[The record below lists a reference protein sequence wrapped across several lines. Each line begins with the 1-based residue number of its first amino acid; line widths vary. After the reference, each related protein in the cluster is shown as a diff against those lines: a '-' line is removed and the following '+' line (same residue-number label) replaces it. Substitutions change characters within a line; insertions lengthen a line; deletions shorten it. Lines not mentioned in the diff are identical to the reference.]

1 MENASGV
8 KRKYKENKQNH
19 NMTNRLV
26 RLSAAALATLLLA
39 TSLTLANPAT
49 VHADPEHSAFA
60 RAGETSTSKNVAKYG
75 MTPISGEYVKD
86 GTWTIDV
93 NSSSKF
99 FRIHS
104 AELIVKDH
112 QMTARL
118 TMETYSYPLLCMST
132 AEDAAAAPAT
142 DYIDYED
149 IDDWAVF
156 TIPVKGLNTPID
168 CAAFSKKKKKW
179 YSRQILFDASSLDP
193 EALDGINLPD
203 YDIIE
208 GALQQA
214 GLDPANRELTEEEKK
229 EFLTNGN
236 AAGILPS
243 GNSSSGT
250 SSSVTTAGNASTDF
264 NYEELDT
271 DDPFYAEATDV
282 DLKDGRYSVNVA
294 LTGGSGRSS
303 VSTPTLMIVEDG
315 KAYVELLWSSPHYD
329 WMRVGGVTYTNE
341 APEGSNS
348 VFTVPIPE
356 FDAVI
361 PVVAD
366 TTAMGDPVAIQY
378 SLTFYEES
386 IGDEALIPQLAAK
399 KVVIFAVIIIVV
411 GFFLNM
417 FVKKRRKA

>member
-1 MENASGV
+1 MRREIKKSDSKSRILRFG
-8 KRKYKENKQNH
+8 
-19 NMTNRLV
+19 
-26 RLSAAALATLLLA
+26 SALLA
-39 TSLTLANPAT
+39 SLVLAGGIAVVNPAS
-49 VHADPEHSAFA
+49 VYADEEHSAYA
-60 RAGETSTSKNVAKYG
+60 RAGETSASKKVEKYG
-75 MTPISGEYVKD
+75 MTPISGEYIKD
-86 GTWTIDV
+86 GSWEIEV
-93 NSSSKF
+93 KSSSKF

-104 AELIVKDH
+104 CELIVKDH
-112 QMTARL
+112 QMSAKM
-118 TMETYSYPLLCMST
+118 TMETYSYPLLCMAT
-132 AEDAAAAPAT
+132 AEEAAAAPAS
-142 DYIDYED
+142 DYIEYED

-179 YSRQILFDASSLDP
+179 YSRQLLFDAATLEPDAWDQ
-193 EALDGINLPD
+193 EIVLPD
-203 YDIIE
+203 YDLIE
-208 GALQQA
+208 GALTLA
-214 GLDPANRELTEEEKK
+214 GIDPANGDTLSEDAQAAIAS
-229 EFLTNGN
+229 N
-236 AAGILPS
+236 AA
-243 GNSSSGT
+243 NSS
-250 SSSVTTAGNASTDF
+250 ADQF
-264 NYEELDT
+264 EYEELDT
-271 DDPFYAEATDV
+271 DDPFYAEAASV
-282 DLKDGRYSVNVA
+282 ELKDGRYSVNVS

-303 VSTPTLMIVEDG
+303 VSTPTLMLVKDG

-341 APEGSNS
+341 AEEGSNS

-399 KVVIFAVIIIVV
+399 KVVIFALIIIVV